1 MPKRMPW
8 LLSLLILALL
18 LATGCEVEERI
29 LQRFTGE
36 RLGLILETDP
46 YSYERSLET
55 RLINYIK
62 KRFDLQVINP
72 KLLMDNGPYPSR
84 MLEDFCRDELGL
96 NFLLAI
102 KLTDIIVNA
111 PQPNLEIRP
120 HKVNVEVSSS
130 CSLTLIYTLRDLS
143 TDQILYF
150 GQGNGSSKATNR
162 VKADEGGV
170 VFDVK
175 EFDPYELIEDA
186 MFNAL
191 RNTDLL

>member
-55 RLINYIK
+55 RLINYIN

-84 MLEDFCRDELGL
+84 MLEDFCRDEW
-96 NFLLAI
+96 A
-102 KLTDIIVNA
+102 
-111 PQPNLEIRP
+111 
-120 HKVNVEVSSS
+120 
-130 CSLTLIYTLRDLS
+130 
-143 TDQILYF
+143 
-150 GQGNGSSKATNR
+150 
-162 VKADEGGV
+162 
-170 VFDVK
+170 
-175 EFDPYELIEDA
+175 
-186 MFNAL
+186 
-191 RNTDLL
+191 